1 MSVRIYSRF
10 DRPSTIESPI
20 GNGERSIFEERI
32 VDGERTLVVTG
43 KEDFKAF
50 IEASKEET
58 LIDNIINRFQNGDLT
73 VLQRKQGFYVD
84 ITNMPS
90 SLAEAQNMLIQLE
103 SNFNSLPVEDRELFG
118 NSFDR
123 YVSEVSKM
131 SASDFIEKFNFA
143 KQELKTDNILLDKED
158 NSDE

>member
-10 DRPSTIESPI
+10 DRPSTIESPT

-32 VDGERTLVVTG
+32 IDGERNLVVTG

-50 IEASKEET
+50 IEASKEDT
-58 LIDNIINRFQNGDLT
+58 LIDNIIRRFQNGDVT
-73 VLQRKQGFYVD
+73 VLQRKQGFYGDV
-84 ITNMPS
+84 TNMPS
-90 SLAEAQNMLIQLE
+90 SLAQAQNMLIQLE
-103 SNFNSLPVEDRELFG
+103 ANFNSLPLEDRELFG

-131 SASDFIEKFNFA
+131 SASDFIEKFNLA
-143 KQELKTDNILLDKED
+143 QQDLKSDNIVLDKEVP
-158 NSDE
+158 SDE